1 VVACA
6 NNVGFGGRHTKLL
19 RSHSGS
25 GVRDRLL
32 RLTYA
37 LLSLLSRV
45 LTNGSNK
52 AFAVAHTDSGFMPSS
67 SALVAAAL
75 ALPLAVSERVGG

>member
-1 VVACA
+1 MRVC
-6 NNVGFGGRHTKLL
+6 
-19 RSHSGS
+19 
-25 GVRDRLL
+25 LL

-37 LLSLLSRV
+37 LLILLSRV

-67 SALVAAAL
+67 SVLVVRAGAGTEAPDVAATEEEEDDDDDDDDDDCPGINIVL
-75 ALPLAVSERVGG
+75 

>member
-1 VVACA
+1 MVPVPLDESY
-6 NNVGFGGRHTKLL
+6 TKLL